1 MVAVVVFSPVLLKGR
16 LAIKY
21 CLFQAKDWR
30 VGVDA
35 LVTVSI
41 IDPVFCCFS
50 VTEGSGDDQV
60 LPVSGQ
66 GWRVGVDAELRHHR
80 PQQPLLAT
88 PLHRQRQPRP
98 QVTVCFLLLIF
109 FF

>member
-35 LVTVSI
+35 LVTESTI
-41 IDPVFCCFS
+41 YPVF
-50 VTEGSGDDQV
+50 
-60 LPVSGQ
+60 
-66 GWRVGVDAELRHHR
+66 
-80 PQQPLLAT
+80 
-88 PLHRQRQPRP
+88 
-98 QVTVCFLLLIF
+98 
-109 FF
+109 